1 MQSPHTHP
9 TPPYPTPPPGI
20 THPKCRIS
28 GPEYVAMIEA
38 VTPKMISEF
47 VRRLLASKPSLAA
60 FGDAAETLSY
70 EQLLARYGGGAGAAA
85 AAGAGGGGM
94 FSKLFG
100 PQGGR
105 GAALGGAR

>member
-1 MQSPHTHP
+1 
-9 TPPYPTPPPGI
+9 
-20 THPKCRIS
+20 
-28 GPEYVAMIEA
+28 MIEA

-47 VRRLLASKPSLAA
+47 VRRLLSTKPSLAA
-60 FGDAAETLSY
+60 FGDAADTLSY
-70 EQLLARYGGGAGAAA
+70 EQLLARYGGGAAAA
-85 AAGAGGGGM
+85 RAAADGGGV